1 MERAFA
7 EKEARKADK
16 EMHQE
21 DLKALEM
28 GGEGAVLATF
38 MRDEVLH
45 SLVDVPKTD
54 ERIVELRPAS
64 MLGAHATHGGLL
76 RFNIKRGLYP
86 IRKRRQQQQQQ
97 QQQQQHLHQQW
108 KPHQQVSSGSSS
120 GRIFSILFK
129 RRQWRA
135 SSNRAQDNP
144 CMLWTRL
151 PQIRTR
157 W

>member
-1 MERAFA
+1 MRPGERLELWWADAWWGCTYVSSLNVRGGAAPVEVEEVVEEEEEEDVAEGAECGAHIDEDYGPPGAIYKSDPAYEAVERAFA

-76 RFNIKRGLYP
+76 
-86 IRKRRQQQQQQ
+86 
-97 QQQQQHLHQQW
+97 
-108 KPHQQVSSGSSS
+108 
-120 GRIFSILFK
+120 
-129 RRQWRA
+129 
-135 SSNRAQDNP
+135 
-144 CMLWTRL
+144 
-151 PQIRTR
+151 
-157 W
+157 